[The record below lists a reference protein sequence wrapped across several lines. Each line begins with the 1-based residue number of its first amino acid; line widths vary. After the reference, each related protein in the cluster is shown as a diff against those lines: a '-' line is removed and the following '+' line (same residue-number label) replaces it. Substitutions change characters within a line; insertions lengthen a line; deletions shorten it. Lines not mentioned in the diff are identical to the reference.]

1 MPRGPNNW
9 AEVISRWWNQGNQA
23 SALVTKMEETKDH
36 IDKVQPEAKALIYAN
51 IVNQIIPGFLPIN
64 TLRSLFLTYVKVE
77 RWAKQQDS
85 AIGQAWRD
93 ADNYVN
99 QRRSQAIDQ
108 MWDKWKYRW
117 YVNKQEFQAFW
128 ESLMLIV
135 DYAKDPTK
143 TIDFAKSQ
151 IAARTV
157 KQVRNLNQLI
167 RATKRQIRQHG
178 RTARTNPI
186 GSVWLTRKRR
196 RVKGL
201 YKFKKIKK
209 YSAYP
214 K

>member
-1 MPRGPNNW
+1 
-9 AEVISRWWNQGNQA
+9 
-23 SALVTKMEETKDH
+23 MEETKNH
-36 IDKVQPEAKALIYAN
+36 IDKVQPEAQALIYAN

-64 TLRSLFLTYVKVE
+64 TLRTLFLGYVKIEKWV
-77 RWAKQQDS
+77 KQQDS

-93 ADNYVN
+93 ADNLVR

-108 MWDKWKYRW
+108 MWDKWKYHW
-117 YVNKQEFQAFW
+117 YVSKQEFQGFW
-128 ESLMLIV
+128 SSLMILL
-135 DYAKDPTK
+135 DSAKDPTK
-143 TIDFAKSQ
+143 TIDMIGSR

-157 KQVRNLNQLI
+157 KQVRNLHQLI
-167 RATKRQIRQHG
+167 QATKRQMRQRG
-178 RTARTNPI
+178 RTARTNPT

-201 YKFKKIKK
+201 YKFKKLKK